1 MKFIQFIKNIINE
14 IRNLWNVYGGI
25 ILSTVISWWSRWS
38 KATIDVWASY
48 LTLTITCIGLLTFFK
63 IVIMNNKKGKID
75 GFALSKTAK
84 NVRNALDPLKPGQE
98 VGEAIIYTAKGGK
111 KLMAN
116 LKKLL
121 KWLWGNKLTLTSI
134 ISNLVVSAF
143 AQFIMYSDTLKDIQF
158 FQEHDLIFKI
168 VVTVLCVLWLAD
180 NIFCVVTKYGLEN
193 LEELKTKSELKKQ
206 EQLNKL
212 SKEQKAVLKQTLAE
226 YKKSENI
233 VLEELKKIDLE
244 IEKFQKIISNYKIL
258 EKLGI
263 GVTAEQVSQNNE
275 AKAQVVTLENQK
287 ATLENQKND
296 LSQKIVNL
304 KNQL

>member
-168 VVTVLCVLWLAD
+168 VVTILCVLWLAD

-212 SKEQKAVLKQTLAE
+212 SKEQKAVLKQALAE

-275 AKAQVVTLENQK
+275 AKAQVVTLANQK